1 MLFIRPPLYSGNTF
15 SRWIDGI
22 LFRFSLSLSLC
33 ISVRFGH
40 RDVSDRTRRQGS
52 LNLACL
58 LAFEAYGFLFFYL
71 RQEFRWREENE
82 FLNRYVVFCYFFPSL
97 FLFRREERGI
107 FLMVRFEVFVF
118 DLVRFV

>member
-71 RQEFRWREENE
+71 REEFR
-82 FLNRYVVFCYFFPSL
+82 
-97 FLFRREERGI
+97 
-107 FLMVRFEVFVF
+107 
-118 DLVRFV
+118 